1 MKFVAPLVACLLL
14 FGCSDETTQQPFEQ
28 ACTDPRPQICTM
40 DYNPVD
46 GYLETGEWKSFSNAC
61 NACSH
66 PQVLGYKEPD
76 ENSEQQK
83 VSPP

>member
-1 MKFVAPLVACLLL
+1 MRLILASFVGLALAGCGEKAEEAPY
-14 FGCSDETTQQPFEQ
+14 QQ
-28 ACTDPRPQICTM
+28 ACSDPRPQICTM

-46 GYLETGEWKSFSNAC
+46 GYLDTGEWKSFSNAC

-76 ENSEQQK
+76 ENSQMQK